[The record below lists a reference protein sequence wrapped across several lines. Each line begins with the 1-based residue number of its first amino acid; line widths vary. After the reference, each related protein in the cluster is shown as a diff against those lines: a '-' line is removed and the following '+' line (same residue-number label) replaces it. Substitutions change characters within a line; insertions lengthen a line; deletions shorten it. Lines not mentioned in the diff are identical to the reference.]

1 MNYFG
6 AALAA
11 FVIYALVTGQ
21 LVQLLAFAKPGGGA
35 QYKGVQPNQL
45 APLFG
50 I

>member
-21 LVQLLAFAKPGGGA
+21 LVQLLAFAKPGGA